1 MSGGIAE
8 VTTRPRKI
16 GQSIVALAV
25 GFFVNV
31 ALTLPADVAMRA
43 IGALPPLQHP
53 MNDVQSALAFGYR
66 TLFAV
71 ISSYVVARLAPNRPM
86 QHALIGAAIGMVLAT
101 VGAVAT
107 RNISLGPHWYALA
120 LIVVA
125 LPTGWVGGK
134 LREVQMRRSDSQ
146 TLS

>member
-8 VTTRPRKI
+8 VTTRPRRI
-16 GQSIVALAV
+16 GRSIAALIA

-31 ALTLPADVAMRA
+31 ALTLVTDIAMRA
-43 IGALPPLQHP
+43 IGALPPLQQP
-53 MNDVQSALAFGYR
+53 MNDAQAALAFGYR

-71 ISSYVVARLAPNRPM
+71 ISAYVVARLAPYRPM

-107 RNISLGPHWYALA
+107 RNISLGPHWYSVA

-125 LPTGWVGGK
+125 LPTGWIGGK
-134 LREVQMRRSDSQ
+134 FREMQKHP
-146 TLS
+146 